1 MAIYPRKVSALG
13 TERFPSAL
21 AILSKLSTCGIL
33 LMGRKGGPSPEG
45 PSANNP
51 HESYLYLNGTNPVT
65 PMMGGV
71 TEVMTNP
78 GGGTVIGPTV
88 PQGLWRG
95 ERVRGITILGSDRVS
110 SSVKICGPPLVTAN
124 VNLPA
129 FGIMYNAGAA
139 IMYFYVVE
147 GASRYFCY
155 GDEAAWQAGSATN
168 KVGGGTTA
176 ALPAGSGSLGNLRD
190 GRTVFGNDDGREA
203 LVIESAGKSGAL
215 ILGSGDHMTAV
226 ALYIDATATP
236 HFDTAANWLT
246 YTTS

>member
-1 MAIYPRKVSALG
+1 MAMYPRKVSALG

-21 AILSKLSTCGIL
+21 LILSKLSTSGIL
-33 LMGRKGGPSPEG
+33 LMGRKGGASPEG

-51 HESYLYLNGTNPVT
+51 HESYLYLNGTNPLT

-78 GGGTVIGPTV
+78 GGGVALGAAV

-95 ERVRGITILGSDRVS
+95 ERFRGITILGSDRVS
-110 SSVKICGPPLVTAN
+110 SSVKICGPKLVTNN

-129 FGIMYNAGAA
+129 FGIMYNKGAA

-155 GDEAAWQAGSATN
+155 GDETAWQAGDATH
-168 KVGGGTTA
+168 KVGA
-176 ALPAGSGSLGNLRD
+176 SLALPAGSGSLGNLRD
-190 GRTVFGNDDGREA
+190 GRSVFGNDDESEA

-226 ALYIDATATP
+226 ALYIDGTGAP
-236 HFDTAANWLT
+236 HFDTAANWYT

>member
-1 MAIYPRKVSALG
+1 MAKYPRSVSSVG

-21 AILSKLSTCGIL
+21 LILSKLSTSGVL
-33 LMGRKGGPSPEG
+33 LMGRKGGASPEG
-45 PSANNP
+45 PSTNNP
-51 HESYLYLNGTNPVT
+51 HESYLYLNGTNPLT

-78 GGGTVIGPTV
+78 GGGVALGTAI

-95 ERVRGITILGSDRVS
+95 ERFRGITILGSDRVS
-110 SSVKICGPPLVTAN
+110 SSVKICGPPLVTNN

-147 GASRYFCY
+147 GASRYFCF
-155 GDEAAWQAGSATN
+155 GDETAWQAGDATN
-168 KVGGGTTA
+168 KVAAT

-226 ALYIDATATP
+226 ALYIDATPKP
-236 HFDTAANWLT
+236 HFDTAANW
-246 YTTS
+246 YAYATS